1 MWSNLINGD
10 VHREHLGL

>member
-1 MWSNLINGD
+1 VWSNLINSD